1 MLRKSYDWVL
11 GFANHPKA
19 VWILGAVSFA
29 ESSFFPIPP
38 DPLYM
43 AMLLG
48 QKNRIWFL
56 AFICTITSVV
66 GGWLGYLI
74 GYAFYETIGEWLIE
88 VYKMQDSFNS
98 IQGVFDRWGFWFI
111 SFKALT
117 PIPYK
122 FVTLTCGVVHY
133 NFAFFTIASI
143 IARGTR
149 FYMLAVLFWKYG
161 PAMKEYI
168 DQNLTLVTSIGLGA
182 LVSGFV
188 ILSYWTTIENVL
200 MKLF

>member
-1 MLRKSYDWVL
+1 MLRKTYDWVL
-11 GFANHPKA
+11 SFANHPKA
-19 VWILGAVSFA
+19 VWILGGVSFA

-48 QKNRIWFL
+48 QKDRIWSL
-56 AFICTITSVV
+56 AFICTINSVI
-66 GGWLGYLI
+66 GGWVGYLI
-74 GYAFYETIGEWLIE
+74 GYAFYETIGEWLIQA
-88 VYKMQDSFNS
+88 YNMQDSFSS
-98 IQGVFDRWGFWFI
+98 IQDVFDRWGFWFI

-122 FVTLTCGVVHY
+122 FVTLTCGIVQY
-133 NFAFFTIASI
+133 NFALFTLASI

-149 FYMLAVLFWKYG
+149 FYMMAALFWKYG
-161 PAMKEYI
+161 PAMNEYI
-168 DQNLTLVTSIGLGA
+168 DENLTFVTTVGVLA

-188 ILSYWTTIENVL
+188 IISYWSRIETL
-200 MKLF
+200 LTSIF